1 MLKPCN
7 FFTLVNF
14 NYFVFLFLSFFF
26 QSFLFKSISE
36 TVYHHNPSLRT
47 ISPTY
52 SGPSSNPSEF
62 KQLAIG
68 PIPPTLIQILYI
80 MESASIHS
88 SCDFL
93 VQQYEKMVQIKKK
106 RERQNLNQIDIGF
119 RKKLKSALLCLV
131 LITGKK
137 DTVMSKTGH

>member
-36 TVYHHNPSLRT
+36 TTCIFTTLPFGLFLPRT
-47 ISPTY
+47 VVQVPTH
-52 SGPSSNPSEF
+52 PSSNNWL
-62 KQLAIG
+62 LAQFLS
-68 PIPPTLIQILYI
+68 LIQILYI

-93 VQQYEKMVQIKKK
+93 VQHYEKMVQIKKE

-119 RKKLKSALLCLV
+119 RKKLKSVLCLV

-137 DTVMSKTGH
+137 DIVMSKAGH

>member
-1 MLKPCN
+1 M
-7 FFTLVNF
+7 
-14 NYFVFLFLSFFF
+14 
-26 QSFLFKSISE
+26 
-36 TVYHHNPSLRT
+36 YHHNPSLRT

-62 KQLAIG
+62 KQLAFG
-68 PIPPTLIQILYI
+68 PIPLTLIQILYI

-93 VQQYEKMVQIKKK
+93 VQHYEKMVQIKKE

-119 RKKLKSALLCLV
+119 RKKLKSVLCLV

-137 DTVMSKTGH
+137 DTVMSKAGH